1 MSDELYPIRPVAAAP
16 TSLEAWEDRPVA
28 AAPPRPPLERPL
40 AAIKRYKFL
49 IVAIVLL
56 ASAGGLVA
64 SRLVVPMYEVQN
76 TIWIESQTPMR
87 AGPIR
92 QAELLNDEAWVEL
105 LRSYRIADAVVR
117 KLTLYLKPE
126 KSGDRPVFDGFS
138 VADRF
143 LPGNFEIVVDR
154 SRKRWTL
161 TNVKS
166 SFSDQ
171 GAMGDSVGRAAG
183 FRWVLPQT
191 AFNGSGER
199 KIAFTVSTPRETAV
213 QLIGRLNPYLAP
225 HSNFLWVRLQDPDAK
240 LAERTLNTYVGE
252 YVRVAS
258 ELKKRNVVEYANL
271 LGEQV
276 QFAEK
281 SLKDAE
287 SNLEN
292 FRIQNITLPSEGAA
306 IAPGVEATRGPV
318 MSAFFEKRS
327 EYDNLRHDVQDL
339 EKTINDATN
348 GTTRFEAALLISSVA
363 TSPGGQA
370 LRQEF
375 ARLYETQAK
384 LVAARQAYTDDF
396 PLVRDLI
403 TSLNVLQTQTIPQ
416 LAKQLLTQLQQ
427 RLGEYDN
434 RISGASEELKAIP
447 SRTIEE
453 MRLRRAVSV
462 AEGLYTS
469 LKSSAAAANLAAA
482 STQPDMNVLDTAVA
496 PLAPIK
502 SPTSRMLLVAV
513 MGGFGAAIGLALL
526 LDMTDR
532 RLRYPDQ
539 ATDDL
544 GLVIAGAVPKI
555 PKGGLDNR
563 SPEQL
568 SQLVES
574 FRSLRMHV
582 TQSGQPLSIAVS
594 SPQPGDGKSLVSA
607 NLAMSFAEA
616 GFRTVLV
623 DGDTRRGALQEMF
636 GVPKS
641 PGLTEYLLGLAQF
654 SEVVYAT
661 PHTHLSLL
669 PAGKRDTRSPE
680 LLASASLVELVAK
693 LRTSFDVLVF
703 DTPPLA
709 AGIDAYALSTAA
721 GKLLLILRIGKTERR
736 LAAAK
741 LAVVDRLPIE
751 LLGAVLNDVALD
763 GEYQYYGYASGYE
776 LVEPEV
782 ETTARL
788 N

>member
-1 MSDELYPIRPVAAAP
+1 
-16 TSLEAWEDRPVA
+16 
-28 AAPPRPPLERPL
+28 
-40 AAIKRYKFL
+40 
-49 IVAIVLL
+49 
-56 ASAGGLVA
+56 
-64 SRLVVPMYEVQN
+64 
-76 TIWIESQTPMR
+76 
-87 AGPIR
+87 
-92 QAELLNDEAWVEL
+92 
-105 LRSYRIADAVVR
+105 
-117 KLTLYLKPE
+117 
-126 KSGDRPVFDGFS
+126 
-138 VADRF
+138 
-143 LPGNFEIVVDR
+143 
-154 SRKRWTL
+154 
-161 TNVKS
+161 
-166 SFSDQ
+166 
-171 GAMGDSVGRAAG
+171 MG
-183 FRWVLPQT
+183 
-191 AFNGSGER
+191 
-199 KIAFTVSTPRETAV
+199 
-213 QLIGRLNPYLAP
+213 
-225 HSNFLWVRLQDPDAK
+225 
-240 LAERTLNTYVGE
+240 
-252 YVRVAS
+252 
-258 ELKKRNVVEYANL
+258 
-271 LGEQV
+271 
-276 QFAEK
+276 
-281 SLKDAE
+281 
-287 SNLEN
+287 
-292 FRIQNITLPSEGAA
+292 
-306 IAPGVEATRGPV
+306 
-318 MSAFFEKRS
+318 AFFAQRS

-375 ARLYETQAK
+375 ARLYDNQAK

-396 PLVRDLI
+396 PMVKDLI
-403 TSLNVLQTQTIPQ
+403 TSLNILQTQTIPQ

-427 RLGEYDN
+427 RLAEYDT
-434 RISGASEELKAIP
+434 RIAGASEELQAIP

-482 STQPDMNVLDTAVA
+482 SAQPDMNVLDSAVA
-496 PLAPIK
+496 PLRPMTNR
-502 SPTSRMLLVAV
+502 TSRMLLVAV
-513 MGGFGAAIGLALL
+513 MGGLGAALGLALL
-526 LDMTDR
+526 LDMADR

-544 GLVIAGAVPKI
+544 GLVIAGTVPKI
-555 PKGGLDNR
+555 PKGGLDDR

-582 TQSGQPLSIAVS
+582 TQSGQPPYAIAVS

-636 GVPKS
+636 GLPKS
-641 PGLTEYLLGLAQF
+641 PGLTEYLLGKASF
-654 SEVVYAT
+654 SDVVYTT
-661 PHTHLSLL
+661 PHNLLSLL

-680 LLASASLVELVAK
+680 LLASASLMELVAK
-693 LRTSFDVLVF
+693 LRASFDVLVF

-751 LLGAVLNDVALD
+751 VLGAVLNDVPLD
-763 GEYQYYGYASGYE
+763 GEYQYYGYSSGSADR
-776 LVEPEV
+776 
-782 ETTARL
+782 T
-788 N
+788 